1 MTFIREHESMGHW
14 GFVFL
19 AYGIVWCSILVY
31 TVLLKRR
38 IQRAVAARHG
48 TPGIPSEA
56 GGHEA

>member
-1 MTFIREHESMGHW
+1 MGHW

-38 IQRAVAARHG
+38 IRRAVWVREKALQARN
-48 TPGIPSEA
+48 EA
-56 GGHEA
+56 DGHET

>member
-1 MTFIREHESMGHW
+1 MGHW

-38 IQRAVAARHG
+38 IQRAVAARHE
-48 TPGIPSEA
+48 TSEIRGEV

>member
-1 MTFIREHESMGHW
+1 MGHW

-38 IQRAVAARHG
+38 IRRARDSREPQR
-48 TPGIPSEA
+48 
-56 GGHEA
+56 GGRA

>member
-1 MTFIREHESMGHW
+1 MGHW

-38 IQRAVAARHG
+38 IQRAVAARQK
-48 TPGIPSEA
+48 TSRVPSEA
-56 GGHEA
+56 GDHEA

>member
-1 MTFIREHESMGHW
+1 MGHW

-38 IQRAVAARHG
+38 IQRAVAVRNETSG
-48 TPGIPSEA
+48 LPGEA

>member
-1 MTFIREHESMGHW
+1 MGHW

-38 IQRAVAARHG
+38 IQRVAGARQKALQARN
-48 TPGIPSEA
+48 EA
-56 GGHEA
+56 DGHEA